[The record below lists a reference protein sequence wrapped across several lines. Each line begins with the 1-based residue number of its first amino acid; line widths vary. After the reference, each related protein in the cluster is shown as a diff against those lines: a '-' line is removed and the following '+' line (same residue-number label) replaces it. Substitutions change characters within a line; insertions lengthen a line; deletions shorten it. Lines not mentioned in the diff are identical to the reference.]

1 MCMRAYFGPMSAQER
16 PVRLLD
22 AATSAGL
29 IVCIEDVSREGYEEL
44 SEQHHGGGYGVR
56 FANFE
61 RKGRYFLVLIPT

>member
-44 SEQHHGGGYGVR
+44 SEQHGGGYGVR
-56 FANFE
+56 FANFRE
-61 RKGRYFLVLIPT
+61 EGEVFFVLIPT